1 MADKGVVRTLRCVA
15 TRRRLAPD
23 ERRRELVEVGTA
35 LFAERPYDDV
45 AMEEVAQ
52 RAGVSRALLY
62 RYFASKREL
71 FAAVYEHAAARLLE
85 DTRLERGTPLAAQVA
100 AGLDVHIDYFVAN
113 RNTVL
118 AANRV
123 LAGDPAIQAIIAGEM
138 AELRRRLLDT
148 AVPDG
153 VPREMFAAIVMSW
166 LVFVRTISVEW
177 LLTMSTPR
185 RELRDVCLGAL
196 LGALE
201 PVTVPGAS
209 LTGLR
214 HADPPR
220 GGRP

>member
-1 MADKGVVRTLRCVA
+1 VADKGVVRRLRWVA

-23 ERRRELVEVGTA
+23 ERRRELVEVGAA

-71 FAAVYEHAAARLLE
+71 FAAVYEHAAVRLLE
-85 DTRLERGTPLAAQVA
+85 DTHLERGAPLADQVA

-123 LAGDPAIQAIIAGEM
+123 LAGDPTIQAIIAEEM
-138 AELRRRLLDT
+138 AELRRRLLAT
-148 AVPDG
+148 TELHG
-153 VPREMFAAIVMSW
+153 VPQETFSAIVMAW
-166 LVFVRTISVEW
+166 LVFVRTMSVEW

-185 RELRDVCLGAL
+185 QELRDVCVGAL

-201 PVTVPGAS
+201 PVLSRTAR
-209 LTGLR
+209 T
-214 HADPPR
+214 
-220 GGRP
+220 

>member
-1 MADKGVVRTLRCVA
+1 VADKRVVRTLRWMA

-23 ERRRELVEVGTA
+23 ERRRELVETGA
-35 LFAERPYDDV
+35 SLFAERPYDDV

-71 FAAVYEHAAARLLE
+71 FAAVYEQAAARLLE
-85 DTRLERGTPLAAQVA
+85 DTHLESGASLATQVA

-113 RNTVL
+113 RHTVL

-123 LAGDPAIQAIIAGEM
+123 LAGDPTIQAIIAEEM
-138 AELRRRLLDT
+138 AELRQRLLDT
-148 AVPDG
+148 TQLDG
-153 VPREMFAAIVMSW
+153 LSQQTFSAIIMSW
-166 LVFVRTISVEW
+166 LVFVRTMSVEW

-185 RELRDVCLGAL
+185 QELRDVCLGAL

-201 PVTVPGAS
+201 PVMSPTA
-209 LTGLR
+209 R
-214 HADPPR
+214 A
-220 GGRP
+220 